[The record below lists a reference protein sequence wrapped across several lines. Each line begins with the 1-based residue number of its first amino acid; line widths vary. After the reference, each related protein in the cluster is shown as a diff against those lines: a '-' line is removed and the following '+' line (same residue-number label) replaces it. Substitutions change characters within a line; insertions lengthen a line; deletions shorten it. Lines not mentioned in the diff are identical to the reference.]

1 MRKAKIERSVYREK
15 RSVRTASKL
24 YSVRIPQADH
34 FFMFKSKTEASA
46 FLSELEKSI
55 NLSLILINQVVSDLY
70 VLYRQN
76 WKVNTIEAIPEQFLQ
91 IDKTLL
97 HIIVI
102 RQSEFDTIYKII
114 RIIGNVEYILQ
125 HLNEIANVSKNTGLI
140 HYLQAIDVRLANIQ
154 LMVLEFGVNGKWSAF
169 CKQITPKKLY

>member
-15 RSVRTASKL
+15 MSVRTASKL

-34 FFMFKSKTEASA
+34 FFMFKSKTQTSA

-76 WKVNTIEAIPEQFLQ
+76 WKVNTIEVIPETFLQ

-97 HIIVI
+97 HITEW

-114 RIIGNVEYILQ
+114 RILGNAEYILKN
-125 HLNEIANVSKNTGLI
+125 LKEIANVSKNTGLI
-140 HYLQAIDVRLANIQ
+140 HYLQAIDERLAQIQ
-154 LMVLEFGVNGKWSAF
+154 LMVLEFGVNGKWAPF
-169 CKQITPKKLY
+169 CKELNAKNLY